1 MPLLVDSWLI
11 KIETLNFISMF
22 IHDIVNKVSFSNEIL
37 EEVTIMEENKQ
48 TEKQEDDVIEN
59 ADQEIIDEVN
69 QPDAEEAT
77 NELEVLQREKDEVY
91 QRLLR
96 VQAEYDNFRRRTQ
109 KEKEADRKYRSQ
121 SLITDLLP
129 IVDNFERAIQAEVNN
144 EAAKQFVDGIK
155 MVYRQLN
162 DALEKEGVEVIA
174 TVGETFD
181 PHLHQ
186 GVVQVED
193 DQYESNV
200 VVEELQKG
208 YKLKDRIIRPA
219 MVKVNQ

>member
-1 MPLLVDSWLI
+1 
-11 KIETLNFISMF
+11 MF
-22 IHDIVNKVSFSNEIL
+22 IHDIVNKVLFSVELL

-48 TEKQEDDVIEN
+48 TEEQENDVIE
-59 ADQEIIDEVN
+59 DFEQEIIDDENKSEVESE
-69 QPDAEEAT
+69 P
-77 NELEVLQREKDEVY
+77 NELDVLQKEKDEVFE
-91 QRLLR
+91 RLLR

-129 IVDNFERAIQAEVNN
+129 IVDNFERALQMEVND
-144 EAAKQFVDGIK
+144 EAAKKFVDGIK
-155 MVYRQLN
+155 MVYRQLS
-162 DALEKEGVEVIA
+162 DALEKEGVEIIA
-174 TVGETFD
+174 TEGEIFD

-186 GVVQVED
+186 AVVQVED

-208 YKLKDRIIRPA
+208 YKLKDRVIRPA

>member
-1 MPLLVDSWLI
+1 MLSLVDSWLI

-48 TEKQEDDVIEN
+48 AEKQEDDVIEN

-69 QPDAEEAT
+69 QPDAEEET

-208 YKLKDRIIRPA
+208 YKLKDRVIRPA

>member
-1 MPLLVDSWLI
+1 LFV
-11 KIETLNFISMF
+11 
-22 IHDIVNKVSFSNEIL
+22 HDIVNKVLFSGGI

-48 TEKQEDDVIEN
+48 TQEQEDNVVEEVEDVE
-59 ADQEIIDEVN
+59 QEII
-69 QPDAEEAT
+69 EEADNKEDN
-77 NELEVLQREKDEVY
+77 NETDGEIEALQKEKDEVQ

-96 VQAEYDNFRRRTQ
+96 VQAEYDNFRKRTQ
-109 KEKEADRKYRSQ
+109 KEKEAERKYRSQ
-121 SLITDLLP
+121 ALVTELLP
-129 IVDNFERAIQAEVNN
+129 IVDNFERALQTEVSD
-144 EAAKQFVDGIK
+144 AGAKQFVDGIE

-162 DALEKEGVEVIA
+162 DALDKEGVEVIA
-174 TVGETFD
+174 TKGETFD

-186 GVVQVED
+186 AVMQVED

-208 YKLKDRIIRPA
+208 YKLKDRVIRPA

>member
-1 MPLLVDSWLI
+1 
-11 KIETLNFISMF
+11 
-22 IHDIVNKVSFSNEIL
+22 
-37 EEVTIMEENKQ
+37 MEENKQ
-48 TEKQEDDVIEN
+48 AEKQEDEVIEK

-69 QPDAEEAT
+69 QPDAEEET

-129 IVDNFERAIQAEVNN
+129 IVDNFERALQMEVND

-162 DALEKEGVEVIA
+162 DALEKEGAEVIA
-174 TVGETFD
+174 TEGETFD

-186 GVVQVED
+186 AVVQVED

-208 YKLKDRIIRPA
+208 YKLKDRVIRPA